1 MTHLTR
7 QKVPKSWSL
16 PKKGTAY
23 VVNPKSNINLGIP
36 ILVALRDILKFTQN
50 RKETK
55 KAINQRFI
63 KLISW
68 ATLNEYVDK
77 WIVIINSEHHNTS
90 FAREIK
96 DISFYKN
103 FLIITWESKI

>member
-1 MTHLTR
+1 MIDIHPNEVR
-7 QKVPKSWSL
+7 FKSY
-16 PKKGTAY
+16 PINFKKEASG
-23 VVNPKSNINLGIP
+23 
-36 ILVALRDILKFTQN
+36 LKNNTIREIDLN
-50 RKETK
+50 D
-55 KAINQRFI
+55 QRFI